1 MSDYIVRMDL
11 EKINPH
17 PLNEK
22 IYGYNETEH
31 HELKKSIEMLGLLEP
46 LTITKDNT
54 LVSGHRR
61 LKALREIGWEDAD
74 CRIGDFEN
82 LTLSLVELN
91 RYRKKTTT
99 ELLNEAEI
107 LKKEYSKFV
116 KMGRPKK
123 GEERNGRNWS
133 IVNVSENLGVSTTN
147 LKKLMSI
154 KKYEPEML
162 EKIDMGLISI
172 GKAYSII
179 REKYILNGNGGRPKK
194 TFESELNELLQKYR
208 DEETELRITN
218 LQRLIGKEIE
228 IGQRQEDDFYP
239 THPIVTRSLLE
250 RENLSGSIW
259 EPACGKGDMSDVL
272 IQNGL
277 DVLSTDLIDRGYG
290 EGNVDFLDD
299 KQIKRFGK
307 VDVVITNP
315 PFSLGLDF
323 VLQAKK
329 VARKKICIFNKTS
342 FLEGVKRYDMWL
354 DKGFP
359 LKTMYQFSGRITFR
373 KNNLTEQGYSGMLP
387 FSWFVFDKEY
397 NGKPTIEWIL
407 PPSNNMNDF

>member
-1 MSDYIVRMDL
+1 
-11 EKINPH
+11 
-17 PLNEK
+17 
-22 IYGYNETEH
+22 
-31 HELKKSIEMLGLLEP
+31 
-46 LTITKDNT
+46 
-54 LVSGHRR
+54 
-61 LKALREIGWEDAD
+61 
-74 CRIGDFEN
+74 
-82 LTLSLVELN
+82 
-91 RYRKKTTT
+91 
-99 ELLNEAEI
+99 
-107 LKKEYSKFV
+107 
-116 KMGRPKK
+116 
-123 GEERNGRNWS
+123 
-133 IVNVSENLGVSTTN
+133 
-147 LKKLMSI
+147 
-154 KKYEPEML
+154 ML

-259 EPACGKGDMSDVL
+259 EPACGKG
-272 IQNGL
+272 
-277 DVLSTDLIDRGYG
+277 
-290 EGNVDFLDD
+290 E
-299 KQIKRFGK
+299 IKRFGM